1 MCNQYHKSNCFIFW
15 KRKKKRLHRKQS
27 NKKVTQTVNTLCVNP
42 LYKPNH
48 ELLPLNNPM
57 QHTIKKSKTPQG
69 IEPRPNKWE
78 CHHRS
83 LLLFCC
89 CCKGKSKTW
98 RNKRI
103 VPPGKENPFTMA
115 ATLSR
120 HGGTFR
126 DTRLQLEDRT
136 TGFPRPQPRHC
147 PKHCIGNWFRVFFH
161 TTGTIPQSLGT
172 LKVALLLKFCRSHG
186 TRKDSD
192 DFLAYFAAVNGERET
207 IYVLSPHPPRPVLQE
222 HVFHK
227 MVIGYHKRRQVFTA
241 VIHPRR
247 CSILPSQEI
256 RRYPSGRCTKS
267 SRLPICH
274 PVR

>member
-1 MCNQYHKSNCFIFW
+1 MNFYHW
-15 KRKKKRLHRKQS
+15 T
-27 NKKVTQTVNTLCVNP
+27 TQCSIP
-42 LYKPNH
+42 L
-48 ELLPLNNPM
+48 
-57 QHTIKKSKTPQG
+57 IKSKTPQG

-136 TGFPRPQPRHC
+136 TGFPPRPTPAL
-147 PKHCIGNWFRVFFH
+147 PKTLHWQLIPCFLPYYWH
-161 TTGTIPQSLGT
+161 ETTIPGDTQSCI
-172 LKVALLLKFCRSHG
+172 ALEILQVSRDTQGQRRLSCLLCSCKR
-186 TRKDSD
+186 RKRNN
-192 DFLAYFAAVNGERET
+192 LCA
-207 IYVLSPHPPRPVLQE
+207 LPPPPRPVLQE
-222 HVFHK
+222 HVFTK
-227 MVIGYHKRRQVFTA
+227 WSSVTTNVVKCLLRLF
-241 VIHPRR
+241 
-247 CSILPSQEI
+247 ILGDAQFFLH
-256 RRYPSGRCTKS
+256 RK
-267 SRLPICH
+267 
-274 PVR
+274 

>member
-1 MCNQYHKSNCFIFW
+1 MSHCKCNWIFFPNVTNRKVKMTQCVTNIKWNCFIFW
-15 KRKKKRLHRKQS
+15 KKQLHRKVIKCYS
-27 NKKVTQTVNTLCVNP
+27 NSKQNCLRVNP

-48 ELLPLNNPM
+48 ELLSLNNPM

-120 HGGTFR
+120 HEGTFR
-126 DTRLQLEDRT
+126 DTRLQLEDGT
-136 TGFPRPQPRHC
+136 TGFPPPQPRHC
-147 PKHCIGNWFRVFFH
+147 PQHCIGNRFSVSFH

-172 LKVALLLKFCRSHG
+172 LKVALLLKFCRSRG

-207 IYVLSPHPPRPVLQE
+207 IYVPSPHPTPPDQYCRNT
-222 HVFHK
+222 F
-227 MVIGYHKRRQVFTA
+227 FT
-241 VIHPRR
+241 
-247 CSILPSQEI
+247 
-256 RRYPSGRCTKS
+256 KWS
-267 SRLPICH
+267 SVTTNVKC
-274 PVR
+274 

>member
-15 KRKKKRLHRKQS
+15 KNNYTENKLIKCYSNSKQ
-27 NKKVTQTVNTLCVNP
+27 NCLRVNP

-48 ELLPLNNPM
+48 ELSSLNNPM

-120 HGGTFR
+120 HEGTFR

-136 TGFPRPQPRHC
+136 TGFPPQTPAL
-147 PKHCIGNWFRVFFH
+147 P
-161 TTGTIPQSLGT
+161 TTLHWQLIPCFLPYYWHDTTIPGDTQ
-172 LKVALLLKFCRSHG
+172 VALLLKFCRSRG

-207 IYVLSPHPPRPVLQE
+207 IYVPSPRPNPWPVLQE

-227 MVIGYHKRRQVFTA
+227 MVIGYHKRQAFTA

-247 CSILPSQEI
+247 RSILPSQEI

>member
-1 MCNQYHKSNCFIFW
+1 
-15 KRKKKRLHRKQS
+15 
-27 NKKVTQTVNTLCVNP
+27 
-42 LYKPNH
+42 
-48 ELLPLNNPM
+48 M

-120 HGGTFR
+120 HEGTFR

-136 TGFPRPQPRHC
+136 TGFPPHPT
-147 PKHCIGNWFRVFFH
+147 PALP
-161 TTGTIPQSLGT
+161 TTLHWQLIPCFLPYYWHDTTIPGT
-172 LKVALLLKFCRSHG
+172 LKVALLLKFWRSHG

-207 IYVLSPHPPRPVLQE
+207 IYVPSPRPTPPTS
-222 HVFHK
+222 
-227 MVIGYHKRRQVFTA
+227 TA
-241 VIHPRR
+241 GTRF
-247 CSILPSQEI
+247 SQN
-256 RRYPSGRCTKS
+256 GH
-267 SRLPICH
+267 RLPQTSSVYCGYSSSATLNSSFRGNKTV
-274 PVR
+274 P

>member
-15 KRKKKRLHRKQS
+15 KNNYTENKLIKCYSNSKQ
-27 NKKVTQTVNTLCVNP
+27 NCLRVNP

-48 ELLPLNNPM
+48 ELSSLNNPM

-120 HGGTFR
+120 HEGTFR

-136 TGFPRPQPRHC
+136 TGFPPPNPGIAHNTALATDSVFSSILLARYHNPWGHSSCIALEILQVSRDTQGQRRLSCLLCSCKRRKRNNLCALPPPQPL
-147 PKHCIGNWFRVFFH
+147 
-161 TTGTIPQSLGT
+161 TST
-172 LKVALLLKFCRSHG
+172 AG
-186 TRKDSD
+186 TRFSQ
-192 DFLAYFAAVNGERET
+192 NG
-207 IYVLSPHPPRPVLQE
+207 H
-222 HVFHK
+222 
-227 MVIGYHKRRQVFTA
+227 
-241 VIHPRR
+241 
-247 CSILPSQEI
+247 
-256 RRYPSGRCTKS
+256 
-267 SRLPICH
+267 RLPQTSSVYCGYSSSATLNSSFTGNKTV
-274 PVR
+274 P